1 MYCPAVSLAPCSNKK
16 TDFLHYSTAERQM
29 TIKNTL
35 LFLWFESWCMW
46 SNADANHL
54 ELFKLLFFTFSCY
67 FLFII
72 SATFLREQISC
83 LSEWMGFDLKQSGHK
98 TERFLVSLFTSK
110 GWRWNW
116 GCVRKAFTPAA
127 SWASSIP
134 SVKGGEGRNGAQGT
148 FTALCSAGFGML
160 GWLEF
165 AHIPDLSGKR
175 RLSCTQLQSYALCTP
190 KQIRGFVFS
199 LDFSLAAGKK
209 NISKDSKRKLQ
220 AGNSVS
226 PKCSKQGKLDLGKDA
241 KWEQMW

>member
-54 ELFKLLFFTFSCY
+54 GLFKLLFFTFSCY

-134 SVKGGEGRNGAQGT
+134 SGYRWRRKKWGT
-148 FTALCSAGFGML
+148 GDLHRALLCWIRDVGLTWVCSHPWSFRKTTPELYPAS
-160 GWLEF
+160 E
-165 AHIPDLSGKR
+165 
-175 RLSCTQLQSYALCTP
+175 LCIMHT
-190 KQIRGFVFS
+190 
-199 LDFSLAAGKK
+199 
-209 NISKDSKRKLQ
+209 
-220 AGNSVS
+220 
-226 PKCSKQGKLDLGKDA
+226 
-241 KWEQMW
+241 